1 MLLTIFF
8 SFCYRARLKCYN
20 KIDSITIEQVDELA
34 RTPQTLVVSCEM
46 DLNMDF
52 LVETIW
58 KNLRLLR
65 VYTKK
70 RGEYP
75 DFEGG
80 LIIRAGSTIEH
91 VCHAIHRSLVAEF
104 KYALVWGRSAKHNPQ
119 RVGLSHLVDNEDVVS
134 FSFACKVL
142 NYILDLV
149 SPVVSPLQRSKRL
162 SDSVLLSLS
171 VYVMQIQ
178 VVKRR

>member
-1 MLLTIFF
+1 M
-8 SFCYRARLKCYN
+8 
-20 KIDSITIEQVDELA
+20 
-34 RTPQTLVVSCEM
+34 SCEM

-58 KNLRLLR
+58 KNLNLLR

-91 VCHAIHRSLVAEF
+91 VVRIVFLARSL
-104 KYALVWGRSAKHNPQ
+104 
-119 RVGLSHLVDNEDVVS
+119 
-134 FSFACKVL
+134 FATLCAGCL
-142 NYILDLV
+142 TILMTLFITFFFY
-149 SPVVSPLQRSKRL
+149 LC
-162 SDSVLLSLS
+162 
-171 VYVMQIQ
+171 
-178 VVKRR
+178 